1 MIKIKQLFLL
11 VLFSTLCSTAFAQK
25 GARISGTVSSDAEG
39 PLVMVTVTE
48 RDKSNRII
56 EYTTTDFEG
65 NFSMVVK
72 NTSNYLEIAYI
83 GYKTQKLEI
92 GDRTVFDIK
101 MVEDNVLDAV
111 EVVAKQSQR
120 SGGLEILEREMT
132 HATQKVSMDDMEG
145 LSFTSVD
152 QALQGQIAGLDI
164 VFASGDVGSGTQ
176 MRLRG
181 NSTFE
186 GDATPLIVVDENIF
200 NVDSGNF
207 NFDASNTE
215 SFADLLMINP
225 EDIAE
230 IEVLKDAASCAIY
243 GSQGANGVIK
253 IKTRRGKRGST
264 RVSFSYKFKDKWT
277 PSGFNFLNGD
287 DYTMLI
293 KQMLYNQNQQEVSY
307 DELNYNQGFT
317 EFQNYNNLTD
327 WVDAVSTHGYTN
339 DYSLNLSGGGEKATF
354 RIGGGYTHETGQV
367 VGQSLDRLTTRLAL
381 DYHVSERIKISA
393 DFSFTY
399 NKNRYNTSDILY
411 NAQVMMPNMS
421 VYAQDKNG
429 NNTDEY
435 YRMLYYSDQ
444 STGINALRREMRGK
458 MNPLAEAT
466 LAQSYKQS
474 YDIRPQ
480 ITLEYNLLGLEDDE
494 TQLKYRGM
502 VNLNASTDSQQ
513 KYFPSELYTSD
524 WIDTDKNKTYIGD
537 SKYFGFTTRHEL
549 IFTPYLGNK
558 DHYLTMNARF
568 EMSTGVS
575 NSQQAITNGLPTGN
589 ITSSTVGSK
598 LDNGGTSSGKS
609 ESRGINYIVDAH
621 YSYKSKYMLRVNARV
636 EGSTAM
642 GDDRKWGIYPSISA
656 RWNISDEPWMEWSK
670 PVLSMLS
677 LRPGFGIDGHTPHS
691 DKTFN
696 FYYADDYSYNG
707 MAGMIME
714 NIRLTDIRRSRK
726 SEWNI
731 GTDFGFFSD
740 KFTGAFNY
748 YDGTTRDQIIN
759 GYRIPSS
766 TGYSELAFKNSGAM
780 RNYGW
785 ELNMN
790 LNNLKIAKDFT
801 MSFYFNIGNN
811 YNEIV
816 ELEEAYLEQKN
827 GKYEQPELGKYMPLF
842 QISNPSG
849 SIYGFRYKGV
859 YRYSYKNWEK
869 AIAIEQEQKRLHGDA
884 ADASLWSCPIVRDAD
899 GNVVFNADGTP
910 KQLLLFYNNDP
921 SKSFSGMNYEF
932 RGGDA
937 IYEDVNHDGTINQL
951 DIVYLGNSNPSA
963 QGGFGLTFRYK
974 RWSLK
979 TDFTYRLNV
988 DVVNRARMDF
998 ESMKDF
1004 KNQSYAVNWRWR
1016 KEGDITEIPRAV
1028 YGGAWNTLGSDRY
1041 VEDASYLRLSY
1052 VQLSY
1057 SFDPAKLKKI
1067 GIKQLNLY
1075 ASIDNAYFWSKY
1087 TGLDPEVPYGG
1098 DGYAV
1103 DNSKTPR
1110 SRSYTLSLSLGF

>member
-11 VLFSTLCSTAFAQK
+11 VLFSTLCSSAFAQK
-25 GARISGTVSSDAEG
+25 GARISGTITSDAEG
-39 PLVMVTVTE
+39 PLGMVTVTE
-48 RDKSNRII
+48 RDKSNRIV

-72 NTSNYLEIAYI
+72 STSNHLEIAYI
-83 GYKTQKLEI
+83 GYKTQKVEI
-92 GDRTVFDIK
+92 GDRTVFNIK
-101 MVEDNVLDAV
+101 MVEDMVLDAV
-111 EVVAKQSQR
+111 EVVAKQVTR
-120 SGGLEILEREMT
+120 SGGLDILEREMT
-132 HATQKVSMDDMEG
+132 HATQKVSMDDLDG

-152 QALQGQIAGLDI
+152 QALQGQVAGLDI

-186 GDATPLIVVDENIF
+186 GDATPLIVVDEQIF
-200 NVDSGNF
+200 DVDTGNF
-207 NFDASNTE
+207 DFTSSNTE

-225 EDIAE
+225 DDIAE
-230 IEVLKDAASCAIY
+230 IEVLKDAASCAVW

-293 KQMLYNQNQQEVSY
+293 KQMLYNQNQVEPNIP
-307 DELNYNQGFT
+307 ELNYDQHGFAN
-317 EFQNYNNLTD
+317 EYHNYNNNTD

-339 DYSLNLSGGGEKATF
+339 DYSLNISGGGEKARF
-354 RIGGGYTHETGQV
+354 RISGGYTHETGQV
-367 VGQSLDRLTTRLAL
+367 VGQYLHRLTNRLAL
-381 DYHVSERIKISA
+381 DYNISQRILVKA

-399 NKNRYNTSDILY
+399 NKNRYNTGSILY
-411 NAQVMMPNMS
+411 NSQIMMPNMT
-421 VYAQDKNG
+421 VFAKDKEG
-429 NNTDEY
+429 NLTDDY
-435 YRMLYYSDQ
+435 YTMPNYS
-444 STGINALRREMRGK
+444 SKNELETAIYGRK
-458 MNPLAEAT
+458 NPLAEAT
-466 LAQSYKQS
+466 LAQDYRQS

-480 ITLEYNLLGLEDDE
+480 ITLEYSLLGLEDNE
-494 TQLKYRGM
+494 TQLKYRAS
-502 VNLNASTDSQQ
+502 VSLNASTDSRTQ
-513 KYFPSELYTSD
+513 YYPSSLTTSD
-524 WIDTDKNKTYIGD
+524 WNEKDKNKTSSGD
-537 SKYFGFTTRHEL
+537 SKYFGFNTRHEL
-549 IFTPYLGNK
+549 VLTPYLGSS
-558 DHYLTMNARF
+558 DHYLTGKAQF
-568 EMSTGVS
+568 ELNTGVS
-575 NSQQAITNGLPTGN
+575 SSQQATTVGLPTGN

-598 LDNGGTSSGKS
+598 LESTSTGKS
-609 ESRGINYIVDAH
+609 ESRGMNFIVDAH
-621 YSYKSKYMLRVNARV
+621 YSYKSKYMLRANARI
-636 EGSTAM
+636 EASTSM
-642 GDDRKWGIYPSISA
+642 GDDRKWAIFPSVSA
-656 RWNISDEPWMEWSK
+656 RWNLSDEDWMQWAK

-677 LRPGFGIDGHTPHS
+677 LRPGYGLDGHAPGS
-691 DKTFN
+691 NLTFN
-696 FYYADDYSYNG
+696 SYTTYGSNYVG
-707 MAGMIME
+707 LAGFKMDG
-714 NIRLTDIRRSRK
+714 IRLTDLRRSRK

-731 GTDFGFFSD
+731 GTDFGFFNDLLS
-740 KFTGAFNY
+740 GAFNY

-759 GYRIPSS
+759 SYKIPSS
-766 TGYSELAFKNSGAM
+766 TGYSSLGYKNSGAM

-790 LNNLKIAKDFT
+790 LSGLKLAKDFT

-816 ELEEAYLEQKN
+816 EIEDEYLEDKN
-827 GKYEQPELGKYMPLF
+827 GEYTSPQNGKYMPLF
-842 QISNPSG
+842 QLHNPSG

-869 AIAIEQEQKRLHGDA
+869 AIEIEQQQKALHGEN
-884 ADASLWSCPIVRDAD
+884 ADPSLWSCPIVRDSD

-910 KQLLLFYNNDP
+910 KQMNLFFDTETQT
-921 SKSFSGMNYEF
+921 SQYEF

-974 RWSLK
+974 RWSLR

-988 DVVNRARMDF
+988 DVVNSARMDF
-998 ESMKDF
+998 ESMSNF
-1004 KNQSYAVNWRWR
+1004 NNQSYAVNWRWR

-1028 YGGAWNTLGSDRY
+1028 KGGAYNTLGSDRY
-1041 VEDASYLRLSY
+1041 VEDASYVRLSY

-1057 SFDPAKLKKI
+1057 SFDAAKLKKY

-1075 ASIDNAYFWSKY
+1075 ASIDNAYFWTKY

-1098 DGYAV
+1098 NGYAV

>member
-11 VLFSTLCSTAFAQK
+11 VLFSTLCTAAFAQK

-39 PLVMVTVTE
+39 PLVMVNITE

-65 NFSMVVK
+65 NFSMIVK
-72 NTSNYLEIAYI
+72 STSNYLEIAYI

-111 EVVAKQSQR
+111 EITAKQVTR
-120 SGGLEILEREMT
+120 SGGLDILEREMT

-152 QALQGQIAGLDI
+152 QALQGQVAGLDI

-186 GDATPLIVVDENIF
+186 GNATPLIVVDENIF
-200 NVDSGNF
+200 SIDTENF
-207 NFDASNTE
+207 NFDTSNTE

-230 IEVLKDAASCAIY
+230 IEVLKDAASCAVW

-253 IKTRRGKRGST
+253 IKTRRGKRGPT
-264 RVSFSYKFKDKWT
+264 RVNFSYKFKDKWT
-277 PSGFNFLNGD
+277 PSGFNLLNGD

-293 KQMLYNQNQQEVSY
+293 KQMLYNQNLVEP
-307 DELNYNQGFT
+307 DIRELDYLQPS
-317 EFQNYNNLTD
+317 EFSEALNFDNNTD

-367 VGQSLDRLTTRLAL
+367 VGQFLHRLTTRLAL
-381 DYHVSERIKISA
+381 DYYVSERIKVMA

-399 NKNRYNTSDILY
+399 NKNRYNTSGILY
-411 NAQVMMPNMS
+411 NAMVMMPNMS
-421 VYAQDKNG
+421 VYREDKNG
-429 NNTDEY
+429 NQTDEY
-435 YRMLYYSDQ
+435 YTLLNYSNKNTLEN
-444 STGINALRREMRGK
+444 SLNGRK
-458 MNPLAEAT
+458 NPLAEAT
-466 LAQSYKQS
+466 LAESYKQS

-480 ITLEYNLLGLEDDE
+480 ITLEYNLLGLEEDQ

-502 VNLNASTDSQQ
+502 VNLSASTDSQTQ
-513 KYFPSELYTSD
+513 YYPAALSTSD
-524 WIDTDKNKTYIGD
+524 WDEEEKNKTHTGD

-549 IFTPYLGNK
+549 VFTPYLGNR
-558 DHYLTMNARF
+558 DHYLTANAKF
-568 EMSTGVS
+568 EMSTGVGS
-575 NSQQAITNGLPTGN
+575 SQQASTIGLPTGN

-598 LDNGGTSSGKS
+598 LKDGSTVTSKW
-609 ESRGINYIVDAH
+609 ESRGMNFVLDAH
-621 YSYKSKYMLRVNARV
+621 YSYKSKYMLRMNARF

-642 GDDRKWGIYPSISA
+642 GDDRKWGLFPSISA

-670 PVLSMLS
+670 PVISMLS
-677 LRPGFGIDGHTPHS
+677 LRPGFGIDGHAPGS
-691 DKTFN
+691 NLTFN
-696 FYYADDYSYNG
+696 SYSVYGSSYIG
-707 MAGMIME
+707 MSGFRMDG
-714 NIRLTDIRRSRK
+714 IRLTDLRRSRK

-731 GTDFGFFSD
+731 GTDFGFFND
-740 KFTGAFNY
+740 LLTGAFNY
-748 YDGTTRDQIIN
+748 YDGTTRDQIIG

-766 TGYSELAFKNSGAM
+766 TGYSSLGYKNSGSM

-790 LNNLKIAKDFT
+790 LNNLKLAKDFT

-816 ELEEAYLEQKN
+816 EIEDEYLENKN
-827 GKYEQPELGKYMPLF
+827 GQYNDPQNGKYMPLF
-842 QISNPSG
+842 QLANPSG

-869 AIAIEQEQKRLHGDA
+869 AIAIEQEQRGRYG
-884 ADASLWSCPIVRDAD
+884 ADADESLWSCPIVRDAD

-910 KQLLLFYNNDP
+910 KQMNLFFDSESQESRY
-921 SKSFSGMNYEF
+921 SF

-951 DIVYLGNSNPSA
+951 DIVYLGNSNPAA
-963 QGGFGLTFRYK
+963 QGGFGFTFRYK

-988 DVVNRARMDF
+988 DVVNKARMDF
-998 ESMKDF
+998 ESMSNF
-1004 KNQSYAVNWRWR
+1004 NNQSYAVNWRWR

-1028 YGGAWNTLGSDRY
+1028 HGGAYNTLGSDRF
-1041 VEDASYLRLSY
+1041 VEDASYFRLSY

-1057 SFDPAKLKKI
+1057 SFDTAMLKKI

-1075 ASIDNAYFWSKY
+1075 ASIDNAYFWTKY
-1087 TGLDPEVPYGG
+1087 TGLDPEVPFGG
-1098 DGYAV
+1098 SGYAE

>member
-48 RDKSNRII
+48 RDNSNRII

-72 NTSNYLEIAYI
+72 STSNHLEIAYI
-83 GYKTQKLEI
+83 GYKTQKVEI

-111 EVVAKQSQR
+111 EVVAKPVTR
-120 SGGLEILEREMT
+120 SGGLEILEREMS

-186 GDATPLIVVDENIF
+186 GNATPLIVVDENIF
-200 NVDSGNF
+200 SVDTGSF
-207 NFDASNTE
+207 NFDSSNTE

-225 EDIAE
+225 DDIAE
-230 IEVLKDAASCAIY
+230 IEVLKDAASCAVW

-253 IKTRRGKRGST
+253 IKTRRGKPGAT
-264 RVSFSYKFKDKWT
+264 RVNFSYKFKDKWT

-293 KQMLYNQNQQEVSY
+293 KQMLYNKDQVEPNI
-307 DELNYNQGFT
+307 DELNYNKNGFS
-317 EFQNYNNLTD
+317 EYENYNNNTD
-327 WVDAVSTHGYTN
+327 WVDAVSKHGYTN

-354 RIGGGYTHETGQV
+354 RIGGGYTNETGQI
-367 VGQSLDRLTTRLAL
+367 VGQSLDRLTARLGL
-381 DYHVSERIKISA
+381 DYYVSQRIKVQA

-399 NKNRYNTSDILY
+399 NKNRYNTGSILY

-421 VYAQDKNG
+421 VYAQDEYG
-429 NNTDEY
+429 NNTDKFY
-435 YRMLYYSDQ
+435 TMLNYSEKNPLQ
-444 STGINALRREMRGK
+444 NALNGVK
-458 MNPLAEAT
+458 NPLAEAT
-466 LAQSYKQS
+466 LAKDYKEA

-480 ITLEYNLLGLEDDE
+480 ITLEYNLLGLEKNE
-494 TQLKYRGM
+494 TALKYRGL
-502 VNLNASTDSQQ
+502 VSLNASTDSRSR
-513 KYFPSELYTSD
+513 YYPAALSTSD
-524 WIDTDKNKTYIGD
+524 WNEKEKNQTSSGD

-549 IFTPYLGNK
+549 ILTPYLGNS
-558 DHYLTMNARF
+558 DHYLTASARF
-568 EMSTGVS
+568 EMSTGVGS
-575 NSQQAITNGLPTGN
+575 SQESGTIGLPTGN

-598 LDNGGTSSGKS
+598 LESTSTSKW
-609 ESRGINYIVDAH
+609 ESRGLNYVIDAH
-621 YSYKSKYMLRVNARV
+621 YSYKSKYILRLNTRI

-642 GDDRKWGIYPSISA
+642 GDDRKWGVFPAISG
-656 RWNISDEPWMEWSK
+656 RWNISDEPWMKWSQK
-670 PVLSMLS
+670 VISMLS
-677 LRPGFGIDGHTPHS
+677 LRPGIGISGHAPGS
-691 DKTFN
+691 NLTFN
-696 FYYADDYSYNG
+696 SYSGYGSSYLG
-707 MAGMIME
+707 MAGFKMDG
-714 NIRLTDIRRSRK
+714 IRLTDLRRSRK
-726 SEWNI
+726 TEWNI
-731 GTDFGFFSD
+731 GSDFGFFND
-740 KFTGAFNY
+740 LLTGAFNY
-748 YDGTTRDQIIN
+748 YDGTTRDQIIH
-759 GYRIPSS
+759 GYNIPSS
-766 TGYSELAFKNSGAM
+766 TGYSSLGYKNSGAM

-790 LNNLKIAKDFT
+790 LNNLKLAKDFT

-816 ELEEAYLEQKN
+816 ELEDEYLENKN
-827 GKYEQPELGKYMPLF
+827 GKYESPSNGKYMPLF
-842 QISNPSG
+842 QIQNPSG

-869 AIAIEQEQKRLHGDA
+869 ALRIEQEQKALHGKDA
-884 ADASLWSCPIVRDAD
+884 DEKLWSCPIVRDAD

-910 KQLLLFYNNDP
+910 KQLNLFFDSESQTSTY
-921 SKSFSGMNYEF
+921 KF

-951 DIVYLGNSNPSA
+951 DIVYLGNSNPAA
-963 QGGFGLTFRYK
+963 QGGFGFTFRYK

-979 TDFTYRLNV
+979 TDFTYRIDV
-988 DVVNRARMDF
+988 DVVNSARMDL
-998 ESMKDF
+998 ESMKNF
-1004 KNQSYAVNWRWR
+1004 NNQSYAVNWRWR

-1028 YGGAWNTLGSDRY
+1028 YGGAYNTLGSDRY
-1041 VEDASYLRLSY
+1041 VEDASYMRLSY
-1052 VQLSY
+1052 VQISY
-1057 SFDPAKLKKI
+1057 SFNPTLLKKI
-1067 GIKQLNLY
+1067 GLKQLNLY
-1075 ASIDNAYFWSKY
+1075 ASIDNAYFWTKY
-1087 TGLDPEVPYGG
+1087 TGLDPEVAVGG
-1098 DGYAV
+1098 GGYAV